1 MTALPPYP
9 SSLSLAKESLA
20 MSEKTGDK
28 HFQRM
33 AIGLMALTGIGT
45 LLHLCHEILRDL
57 KPKREKGESGD
68 SNRPHGRPASPPRE
82 ETPEHAEGTEH
93 RASWVHKARVGER
106 ADSPRAW
113 TEHAARPGH
122 ARQH

>member
-1 MTALPPYP
+1 MTALPPHP
-9 SSLSLAKESLA
+9 SSLSLAKESLV

-28 HFQRM
+28 NFQRM

-68 SNRPHGRPASPPRE
+68 FTRPPVRQWHDEEPHQLGRTDQSWVARTGVEERAADGEKRWAEHNSRPHQ
-82 ETPEHAEGTEH
+82 
-93 RASWVHKARVGER
+93 
-106 ADSPRAW
+106 
-113 TEHAARPGH
+113 
-122 ARQH
+122 ARQR